1 MDKVQQLDTDPGFLL
16 SRVGAAIRA
25 GFHEVLG
32 RWRIRPLQYV
42 ILLLLETADG
52 LSQQE
57 LCLAA
62 GIDSGNMVEL
72 LDGLEA
78 LRYASRARDPRDRRR
93 HLVTI
98 TPQGRAALAELGVAV
113 QEHTSSFLAPLTES
127 EREQL
132 TGTLSKL
139 YAASGGQPA
148 DAARLR

>member
-1 MDKVQQLDTDPGFLL
+1 MDKVQQLGADPGFLL

-32 RWRIRPLQYV
+32 RWKIRPLQYV
-42 ILLLLETADG
+42 ILLVLETADG

-98 TPQGRAALAELGVAV
+98 TPRGRSALAELGVAV
-113 QEHTSSFLAPLTES
+113 REHTSAFLAPLTES

-132 TGTLSKL
+132 TETLSKL
-139 YAASGGQPA
+139 YAASGGQSP
-148 DAARLR
+148 DAPRLR